1 MLGII
6 HRIQPN
12 SLTILVQK
20 CCSVKLEKVFL
31 NGIKTPLEVG
41 LKVYYE
47 TEIDVDRV
55 IPKLTKIMNHEFD
68 SCPDC
73 GVFHEI
79 GDAQYVSCIILL
91 ILWYYLIY

>member
-1 MLGII
+1 MLGVI
-6 HRIQPN
+6 HKIQPN
-12 SLTILVQK
+12 SLTILVQN
-20 CCSVKLEKVFL
+20 CCSVKLKKVFL

-47 TEIDVDRV
+47 IEIYDDRV
-55 IPKLTKIMNHEFD
+55 IPKLTKIINHEFD

-79 GDAQYVSCIILL
+79 GDAQYVSYKILS
-91 ILWYYLIY
+91 IFKVIF